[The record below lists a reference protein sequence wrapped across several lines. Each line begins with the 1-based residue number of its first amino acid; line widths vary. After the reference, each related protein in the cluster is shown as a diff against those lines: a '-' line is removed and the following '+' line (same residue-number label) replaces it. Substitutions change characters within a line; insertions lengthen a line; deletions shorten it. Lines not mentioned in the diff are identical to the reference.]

1 MTFCPTR
8 QIILAAL
15 FAAGAPAGARAQDF
29 YAGKTVTFSTHV
41 APGGGYDA
49 YVRLLGRHIGRH
61 VPGNPR
67 IIVSNQPGAGGLTA
81 ANFFGNLAPKDGT
94 YATLVSQGLLLQEA
108 TGTPGLQT
116 SLAKFNWL
124 GNLSQAN
131 NVLAVWHTSR
141 AKTIEDAKTFEVVT
155 GSTGVGSISSSLP
168 AVYNAMLGTRFRV
181 VYGYDGAG
189 QLMLA
194 MQRGEIDGRGTNT
207 WVSYKAAAP
216 DDVKNGR
223 IRVLLQ
229 IGLRKD
235 PDLPDV
241 PLFSDLVRGDPEKEA
256 IANFLSLG
264 LAISRPVAMPPGA
277 PRERVEI
284 FRRAFAETMSDPAF
298 IEEASRVGAEIDP
311 MTGEETEAAVSRM
324 LGTPRDVIKKAQA
337 AMGG

>member
-1 MTFCPTR
+1 M
-8 QIILAAL
+8 
-15 FAAGAPAGARAQDF
+15 
-29 YAGKTVTFSTHV
+29 
-41 APGGGYDA
+41 
-49 YVRLLGRHIGRH
+49 
-61 VPGNPR
+61 
-67 IIVSNQPGAGGLTA
+67 
-81 ANFFGNLAPKDGT
+81 
-94 YATLVSQGLLLQEA
+94 
-108 TGTPGLQT
+108 
-116 SLAKFNWL
+116 
-124 GNLSQAN
+124 
-131 NVLAVWHTSR
+131 LAVWHTSR

-207 WVSYKAAAP
+207 WVSYKAASP